1 MSRLKQIK
9 EDYQIKRLN
18 NFKEI
23 KSLIVSIRINPLK
36 TEITWDVLWL
46 KRSLIWATNIT
57 MIMEEINY
65 KDVSISK
72 LFNIVFLAELALERN
87 IQELRDALM
96 GIPGFCFNEDSFE
109 CKDQAFNHI
118 GYLYIVFLNYIEKMK
133 KTDRIIDHVNGV
145 EFLTR
150 YIKDKEVFE
159 IYYLNELYYVNAIED
174 YLRIK
179 ETLEINNMEGE
190 GSLVLADMMSID

>member
-36 TEITWDVLWL
+36 TKIMNDVFWL

-65 KDVSISK
+65 KDLSISK
-72 LFNIVFLAELALERN
+72 LFDIVFLAELALKRN
-87 IQELRDALM
+87 LQELRDDLM
-96 GIPGFCFNEDSFE
+96 DIPGFCFNEDSFE
-109 CKDQAFNHI
+109 YTEQASTYI
-118 GYLYIVFLNYIEKMK
+118 EYLYMCFFQYIKDTK
-133 KTDRIIDHVNGV
+133 KTDRTIDHVNGV

-159 IYYLNELYYVNAIED
+159 IYYMNELYHVNTIED

-179 ETLEINNMEGE
+179 ETLEINKMEGE

>member
-36 TEITWDVLWL
+36 TKIMDDVFWL
-46 KRSLIWATNIT
+46 KRSLIWASTYI
-57 MIMEEINY
+57 E
-65 KDVSISK
+65 
-72 LFNIVFLAELALERN
+72 
-87 IQELRDALM
+87 
-96 GIPGFCFNEDSFE
+96 
-109 CKDQAFNHI
+109 
-118 GYLYIVFLNYIEKMK
+118 YLYMCFFQYIKDTK
-133 KTDRIIDHVNGV
+133 KTDRTIDHVNGF

-159 IYYLNELYYVNAIED
+159 IYYLNEIYHVNAIED

-179 ETLEINNMEGE
+179 ETLDINKMEGE
-190 GSLVLADMMSID
+190 GSLILADMMSID